1 MTHWANAYTPAIGA
15 RLEGMAFQCVAA
27 DTPDVLANLKQPH
40 LWFSGSVCIGFR
52 NGHQILLT
60 WHTKRLCLAL
70 GQEADSRSFSVD
82 RINMSWEDPWGALGT
97 STLRSVRL
105 YDAAVDLGFDKF
117 RDIVAARHDF
127 VGPERT
133 VSLWICTGYCPA
145 AESARETTSTLAL
158 SPRPTLANSRCRWLS
173 GKPRSN

>member
-1 MTHWANAYTPAIGA
+1 MTHWANAYAPAIGA
-15 RLEGMAFQCVAA
+15 RLEGMAFQCITA
-27 DTPDVLANLKQPH
+27 DTPEVLANLKQPH

-70 GQEADSRSFSVD
+70 GQEADSRSFSLD

-105 YDAAVDLGFDKF
+105 YDAEVDLGFDKF

-133 VSLWICTGYCPA
+133 VSLWICTGYY
-145 AESARETTSTLAL
+145 
-158 SPRPTLANSRCRWLS
+158 
-173 GKPRSN
+173 PRSRVGEGDDLYVGLEPPANAGELTLSMAFGQT